1 MEEHECQI
9 RNVHPAKP
17 HSLKRAQQSSDAQP
31 AVLRST
37 GVTGA
42 GSRVSLTSARN
53 ADSGDR
59 NEMGSV
65 AVIMRVMPESPEVD
79 LEQLKIALKQKLP
92 GIQDMKVE
100 PIGFGLKAIKF
111 AAIINDVGGETDAL
125 ETSLSSI
132 PGVERAEIIEVTL
145 N

>member
-1 MEEHECQI
+1 MLRSE
-9 RNVHPAKP
+9 
-17 HSLKRAQQSSDAQP
+17 KRVQQSLSARP
-31 AVLRST
+31 AVLRSDDA
-37 GVTGA
+37 TGA
-42 GSRVSLTSARN
+42 GSRVSPMSVRN

-79 LEQLKIALKQKLP
+79 LEQLKTALKQKLP
-92 GIQDMKVE
+92 GIQDMKIE

-111 AAIINDVGGETDAL
+111 AAIINDAGGETDAL
-125 ETSLSSI
+125 ETSLRSI

>member
-1 MEEHECQI
+1 MPRSQ
-9 RNVHPAKP
+9 KWGQ
-17 HSLKRAQQSSDAQP
+17 LSSGAQP
-31 AVLRST
+31 VVLRSA

-65 AVIMRVMPESPEVD
+65 AVIMRIMPESPEVD
-79 LEQLKIALKQKLP
+79 LEKLKTALKQRLP
-92 GIQDMKVE
+92 GIQDMKEE

-111 AAIINDVGGETDAL
+111 AAIINDAGGETDAL
-125 ETSLSSI
+125 EKSLSSI

>member
-1 MEEHECQI
+1 MLRSE
-9 RNVHPAKP
+9 
-17 HSLKRAQQSSDAQP
+17 KRVQQSLSARP
-31 AVLRST
+31 AVLRSDDA
-37 GVTGA
+37 TGA
-42 GSRVSLTSARN
+42 GSRVSPISVRN

-79 LEQLKIALKQKLP
+79 LEQLKTALKQKLP
-92 GIQDMKVE
+92 GIQDMKIE

-111 AAIINDVGGETDAL
+111 AAIINDAGGETDAL
-125 ETSLSSI
+125 ETSLRSI

>member
-1 MEEHECQI
+1 
-9 RNVHPAKP
+9 
-17 HSLKRAQQSSDAQP
+17 
-31 AVLRST
+31 
-37 GVTGA
+37 
-42 GSRVSLTSARN
+42 
-53 ADSGDR
+53 
-59 NEMGSV
+59 MGSV

-79 LEQLKIALKQKLP
+79 LEQLKTALKQKLP

-111 AAIINDVGGETDAL
+111 AAIINDAGGETDAL
-125 ETSLSSI
+125 EKSLSDI